1 MCPAIPTFRKIRGD
15 SARIVFDQADSAQ
28 RTEDRP
34 HDLMRVPLSP
44 PFRARHSRPKASNV
58 SAIKYRAEFMH
69 AFEYTVRPRGTQNG
83 YKLESKRLSY
93 GRHLYRYLEDA
104 ISYAKWN
111 SRLNGCKIDILCD
124 QDKVVRTEEF
134 SPQIVTL

>member
-1 MCPAIPTFRKIRGD
+1 MKKAMPISKNRICEFRK
-15 SARIVFDQADSAQ
+15 
-28 RTEDRP
+28 
-34 HDLMRVPLSP
+34 
-44 PFRARHSRPKASNV
+44 SNT
-58 SAIKYRAEFMH
+58 RDCHMD
-69 AFEYTVRPRGTQNG
+69 EYTVRPRATQNG

-93 GRHLYRYLEDA
+93 GRHLYRYQEDA

-111 SRLNGCKIDILCD
+111 SRLNCCKIDILCD